1 MTLRVLIV
9 HEHLAHAEALA
20 ALVDSQPDL
29 RSVRVVTSTG
39 DARVLLAS
47 EAVDVM
53 LIDLHQAVAGAV
65 RSDDLDVRVVAMTG
79 AVTGS
84 TLEQALEVGACGL
97 VGRDAPASEV
107 LSSLRSTAPRMT
119 VSGTTLDL
127 LLADAR
133 GWLELRHPQ
142 MRRPDHV
149 VHLTQRERQVLQL
162 MRDGLDAKTIA
173 SDLHVS
179 VHTARSHIKKL
190 LAKLGAHSQLEAV
203 AIANRLGVESNDR
216 PN

>member
-20 ALVDSQPDL
+20 ALVDAQTDL
-29 RSVRVVTSTG
+29 RSVSVVTSAG
-39 DARVLLAS
+39 DARRVLAFES
-47 EAVDVM
+47 VDVL
-53 LIDLHQAVAGAV
+53 LIDLEEAVANGL
-65 RSDDLDVRVVAMTG
+65 RSDDLDVRMVAMAG
-79 AVTGS
+79 AVTVL
-84 TLEQALEVGACGL
+84 TLEQAMEVGAHGL
-97 VGRDAPASEV
+97 VGRDAPATEV
-107 LSSLRSTAPRMT
+107 LSGLRNTGPRMT

-133 GWLELRHPQ
+133 GWLELRHPR
-142 MRRPDHV
+142 MRRPTHE
-149 VHLTQRERQVLQL
+149 VHLTQRERQVLRL

-203 AIANRLGVESNDR
+203 AIANRLGVESDDR